1 MTSRAEKTGKALS
14 LLIVVAMVAG
24 GLFAIALALAPP
36 AHAGTCD
43 QVAPVINGNW
53 VITTA
58 QVCTGINYFIDGQ
71 LYIRSTGSLLLTNG
85 GITFTQDTSHRGSL
99 WIDGPG
105 GSLILD
111 NSMITSQTSTL
122 SPYLK
127 LQATVNGTLV
137 MRDGA
142 VLKFPGTLLVQSGA
156 SLNMTSS
163 KITGFTD
170 SEIQNLGD
178 LSFRADNDDSAIIT
192 MNGATAY
199 LYKSRIE
206 RIYENT
212 LGGGLSKNITLVNSN
227 FYAYDSYVGLDFSN
241 NWQVHNVMTL
251 DTTSRDYLY
260 NVTIDAAQSAL
271 TPVYQQLPAF
281 VPSGSGSAYIL
292 RWLAATV
299 TDSFGSPVQGATIW
313 SSVSPSATTAQYP
326 EPAAGIVPSPTTL
339 WYLGRTGLS
348 GAMPWNKTG
357 AYGAALI
364 PLWTDTITSA
374 SLPNA
379 VSFGNYQE
387 NATYQTYKGG
397 AGVSYA
403 PYPNLTVANNY
414 KPLTI
419 ALGSAIIC
427 PSTVTVWASQSFT
440 GTVSLSGSLEI
451 DGAVTITDGGIY
463 FDQQANACSYLK
475 IRSGASLTLVNSVIW
490 SNYALPVDV
499 LEGGALVT
507 SRGSQLL
514 LTQGGSP
521 GLLRSDGTAS
531 TVSLIDTTVSGNVQ
545 LAGLS
550 ATLIR
555 DTFNGPGLSIST
567 QSKTQLWDASLPG
580 VTSLSLAT
588 DRGSNSSV
596 AFDIRN
602 VTFDQ
607 QQTSGLLFGGTQYV
621 QFTNVQFY
629 DPTGTWY
636 LSMISG
642 NAIVARYWWL
652 TINAVDGT
660 GTLLAEA
667 NASILLNRVDPKTPS
682 LQFPADPTGGLTPGD
697 NIYGTTS
704 TSWPVAAPTGS
715 VLYKAFME
723 SRTATSDGRIVNNSY
738 VANGTAFL
746 QLTTYRSDS
755 SVQVVLTDNTV
766 ILLPFSTLTPDLTVS
781 LLTIS
786 GSNGNSPFQPIN
798 TNITLTATIHNSG
811 QISVKN
817 VDVAFY
823 STIVD
828 ANGDGY
834 MDQPTSSYASV
845 LIAMN
850 TIAVVPKNGS
860 ATTSA
865 YWTPAG
871 SVETSVPISV
881 VVDPPLVNP
890 TDGGAIRET
899 NEANNILPV
908 TLTLFT
914 WPDLVITSADIQLQ
928 ADPVVNNNVPIQ
940 VSVHNFGTN
949 AATEASVQLFESGQN
964 VSVPL
969 KFSVSAGSTATQL
982 VTWRPSSIGVHNLY
996 VLVITKNDTIRNKDY
1011 NFVNNVA
1018 SLGITVVTQP
1028 DLALFQSEFAA
1039 SKTAQQDVAFPITVP
1054 VHNLGQTTAVNTS
1067 VAVYLNGNRGLEWGR
1082 TSNVSVLAGSETNV
1096 TVQVKGISTPDI
1108 QTLMIIVDPD
1118 NRLNE
1123 GGLAQENNNYAN
1135 LTVSVLPPT
1144 GRVYIGAPN
1153 NGTVYAPTDTILV
1166 TGVVRDTSQNG
1177 IAGLIVNVT
1186 VMQGGQ
1192 AIPGMTYSQATDSAG
1207 AFSIQVPLN
1216 GLADGTYTI
1225 RVTPASPAVA
1235 SSDATITVRRNVPFL
1250 DSPVPI
1256 LGIPWWLMLVIL
1268 AAAAAVLIGVTVYFK
1283 VYGLGKMVECGECG
1297 AFIPE
1302 DATTCPKCGVEFEK
1316 DMAKCSNCQA
1326 WIPVDVKQCPECGV
1340 EFATGQ
1346 VEMADY
1352 QEKMRLQYDE
1362 VVQKFKEEAS
1372 RQLGRALSDR
1382 EFQDWWRKQP
1392 TFVTFEDWLREEE
1405 EMRKMGSKPCPV
1417 CGTLNSVTATVCHKC
1432 GSLLKETP
1440 RPPTGGAGGVPPVA
1454 RQAAQPAS
1462 APSQPQAPPPG
1473 GAQAAPARQDMIPR
1487 RVIRKPVQAQPVV
1500 QKRVIKRPMGEGEQ
1514 GESTEGGE
1522 GQSSDEKPEDEL

>member
-71 LYIRSTGSLLLTNG
+71 LYIRNTGSLLLTNG

-313 SSVSPSATTAQYP
+313 SRMSPSATPAQYP
-326 EPAAGIVPSPTTL
+326 ETGNANPSPTTL
-339 WYLGRTGLS
+339 WYLGRTDLT

-531 TVSLIDTTVSGNVQ
+531 TVSLIDTTVSGNV
-545 LAGLS
+545 
-550 ATLIR
+550 
-555 DTFNGPGLSIST
+555 
-567 QSKTQLWDASLPG
+567 
-580 VTSLSLAT
+580 
-588 DRGSNSSV
+588 
-596 AFDIRN
+596 
-602 VTFDQ
+602 
-607 QQTSGLLFGGTQYV
+607 
-621 QFTNVQFY
+621 
-629 DPTGTWY
+629 
-636 LSMISG
+636 
-642 NAIVARYWWL
+642 
-652 TINAVDGT
+652 
-660 GTLLAEA
+660 
-667 NASILLNRVDPKTPS
+667 
-682 LQFPADPTGGLTPGD
+682 
-697 NIYGTTS
+697 
-704 TSWPVAAPTGS
+704 
-715 VLYKAFME
+715 
-723 SRTATSDGRIVNNSY
+723 
-738 VANGTAFL
+738 
-746 QLTTYRSDS
+746 
-755 SVQVVLTDNTV
+755 
-766 ILLPFSTLTPDLTVS
+766 
-781 LLTIS
+781 
-786 GSNGNSPFQPIN
+786 
-798 TNITLTATIHNSG
+798 
-811 QISVKN
+811 
-817 VDVAFY
+817 
-823 STIVD
+823 
-828 ANGDGY
+828 
-834 MDQPTSSYASV
+834 
-845 LIAMN
+845 
-850 TIAVVPKNGS
+850 
-860 ATTSA
+860 
-865 YWTPAG
+865 
-871 SVETSVPISV
+871 
-881 VVDPPLVNP
+881 
-890 TDGGAIRET
+890 
-899 NEANNILPV
+899 
-908 TLTLFT
+908 
-914 WPDLVITSADIQLQ
+914 
-928 ADPVVNNNVPIQ
+928 
-940 VSVHNFGTN
+940 
-949 AATEASVQLFESGQN
+949 
-964 VSVPL
+964 
-969 KFSVSAGSTATQL
+969 
-982 VTWRPSSIGVHNLY
+982 
-996 VLVITKNDTIRNKDY
+996 
-1011 NFVNNVA
+1011 
-1018 SLGITVVTQP
+1018 
-1028 DLALFQSEFAA
+1028 
-1039 SKTAQQDVAFPITVP
+1039 
-1054 VHNLGQTTAVNTS
+1054 
-1067 VAVYLNGNRGLEWGR
+1067 
-1082 TSNVSVLAGSETNV
+1082 
-1096 TVQVKGISTPDI
+1096 
-1108 QTLMIIVDPD
+1108 
-1118 NRLNE
+1118 
-1123 GGLAQENNNYAN
+1123 
-1135 LTVSVLPPT
+1135 
-1144 GRVYIGAPN
+1144 
-1153 NGTVYAPTDTILV
+1153 
-1166 TGVVRDTSQNG
+1166 
-1177 IAGLIVNVT
+1177 
-1186 VMQGGQ
+1186 
-1192 AIPGMTYSQATDSAG
+1192 
-1207 AFSIQVPLN
+1207 
-1216 GLADGTYTI
+1216 
-1225 RVTPASPAVA
+1225 
-1235 SSDATITVRRNVPFL
+1235 
-1250 DSPVPI
+1250 
-1256 LGIPWWLMLVIL
+1256 
-1268 AAAAAVLIGVTVYFK
+1268 
-1283 VYGLGKMVECGECG
+1283 
-1297 AFIPE
+1297 
-1302 DATTCPKCGVEFEK
+1302 
-1316 DMAKCSNCQA
+1316 
-1326 WIPVDVKQCPECGV
+1326 
-1340 EFATGQ
+1340 
-1346 VEMADY
+1346 
-1352 QEKMRLQYDE
+1352 
-1362 VVQKFKEEAS
+1362 
-1372 RQLGRALSDR
+1372 
-1382 EFQDWWRKQP
+1382 
-1392 TFVTFEDWLREEE
+1392 
-1405 EMRKMGSKPCPV
+1405 
-1417 CGTLNSVTATVCHKC
+1417 
-1432 GSLLKETP
+1432 
-1440 RPPTGGAGGVPPVA
+1440 
-1454 RQAAQPAS
+1454 
-1462 APSQPQAPPPG
+1462 
-1473 GAQAAPARQDMIPR
+1473 
-1487 RVIRKPVQAQPVV
+1487 
-1500 QKRVIKRPMGEGEQ
+1500 
-1514 GESTEGGE
+1514 
-1522 GQSSDEKPEDEL
+1522 